1 MLNVKWLNIYQLRS
15 RLADFR
21 YLHPFQRYLLSKSE
35 VVRKHLRYCMFF
47 AWTFLVERAE
57 KFWDLAYKAELTS
70 DDVAKFHSDRPRELG
85 ELALIKKEIK

>member
-1 MLNVKWLNIYQLRS
+1 
-15 RLADFR
+15 
-21 YLHPFQRYLLSKSE
+21 
-35 VVRKHLRYCMFF
+35 MFF